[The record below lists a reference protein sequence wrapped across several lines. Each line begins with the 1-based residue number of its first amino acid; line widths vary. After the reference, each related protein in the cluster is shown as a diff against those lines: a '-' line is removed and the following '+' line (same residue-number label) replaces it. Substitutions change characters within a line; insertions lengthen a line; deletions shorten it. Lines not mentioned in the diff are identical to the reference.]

1 MVVHT
6 STGEGSVL
14 VLRAGLSKVVYQTA
28 PHSQCR
34 GGGGMPSRIRGGKF
48 AAGHFAEAP
57 GFCVGYFAAHLKRE
71 ISHTRPTAPE
81 LLWFCHD
88 SAPEHGAGPR
98 TDGCTEKKNRNGPSL
113 HRLRGCM
120 SPTNHLTRRMYH
132 WITES
137 TRMFLFGIKDGR
149 VSCSH
154 ASWGCRFASN
164 SIGIRANSY
173 RIRNR
178 AHWHPQP
185 SCLPSSTVSLRP
197 PCRPPS
203 FLLNARERVPCAF
216 RTCCPFVEY
225 YNSLTWQKRR
235 ELGLMGYYYPMKDK
249 LLDAMY
255 SVFKGV
261 CPLLPSPRAEH
272 NVSCWLDGHPERA
285 SGTAVRRRHE
295 TWETI
300 LLQNETIAFPLHRH
314 LLNTSTP

>member
-1 MVVHT
+1 MGPDPGLTDAPKKKQEWTQFAQAPRVHV
-6 STGEGSVL
+6 SNQPLDPEDVSLDDLRLCCVCVCVCAAWLLFLFPL
-14 VLRAGLSKVVYQTA
+14 V
-28 PHSQCR
+28 
-34 GGGGMPSRIRGGKF
+34 
-48 AAGHFAEAP
+48 
-57 GFCVGYFAAHLKRE
+57 KR
-71 ISHTRPTAPE
+71 
-81 LLWFCHD
+81 
-88 SAPEHGAGPR
+88 
-98 TDGCTEKKNRNGPSL
+98 K
-113 HRLRGCM
+113 
-120 SPTNHLTRRMYH
+120 
-132 WITES
+132 S

-173 RIRNR
+173 RIRNL
-178 AHWHPQP
+178 ANWHPQP
-185 SCLPSSTVSLRP
+185 SCLPSSTISLRP
-197 PCRPPS
+197 PCHPPS

-216 RTCCPFVEY
+216 RTFCPFVEY

-261 CPLLPSPRAEH
+261 CPLLPCPRAEH

-285 SGTAVRRRHE
+285 SGTAVRRHHE